1 LNSFSEYL
9 PNSNRFTVSG
19 APEGGRAL
27 VLSELFYAD
36 ESRSL
41 IHVARDDAAMMQITN
56 ALPFFAPNISV
67 LAFPA
72 WDCLPYDRVSPNSEI
87 LSQRLNVLTALANT
101 DSPVLIVT
109 TVSAILQK
117 IPRQESYR
125 GATLAGSV
133 GDAIEPERLVKF
145 FEGNGYVR
153 TGTVREAGEYAVRG
167 DIVDV
172 FPPGEVDPI
181 RLDFFGDE
189 LEGVRSFDAMS
200 QRTLEILSAFSLK
213 PVSEVTLDEASIE
226 RFRSKYRAQFGA
238 GSTDDP
244 ICEAI
249 CAGRRFI
256 GMEHWLPLFHDGL
269 ETLFDY
275 RPDAV
280 ISLDQEVD
288 EVVSDRLEMIADY
301 YDARLSI
308 MPKGHP
314 VGTKPQNGAQSSD
327 ETYKPIPPDSL
338 FLNANDWS
346 AFLAERSVAA
356 LTVFDAPPGGAE
368 QDHVDWGG
376 RVSIDFAAVRARAE
390 KNLFE
395 EVNDRLAGE
404 KKRRVL
410 ITAGSQGASD
420 RLATLLSEHG
430 LKDVRLLASWPEFT
444 TQKIGSSSLAIMDI
458 EHGFTVG
465 DALVL
470 SEQDILGDRLTRPT
484 RRRRRGEN
492 FLTEASSLS
501 KDDLVVHEDH
511 GIGRFEGIETVT
523 ADGAAHECLRIV
535 YAGGDKL
542 YVPAENIEV
551 LSRFGSEDASASL
564 DRLGA
569 QSWQARKARVKERI
583 REIAGQLIAVAAKRA
598 VQKGEILDVPS
609 SDFRE
614 FCTRFPF
621 TETEDQLQ
629 AINDVVGD
637 IASGRPMDRLICGDV
652 GFGKT
657 EVALRAAFVAA
668 MNGVQVAVVVPTTLL
683 ALQHFKTFQER
694 FAGLPIRIAQLSRFV
709 TAKAAETTRNELRD
723 GTLDIVVGT
732 HALLGKSVEFLN
744 LGLLVV
750 DEEQHF
756 GVGQKEQLKRLK
768 ANVHILTLTATP
780 IPRTLQMALSGVRE
794 LSIIATAPVDRLA
807 VRTFVLPFDP
817 VVVREAVMRERHR
830 GGQVFYV
837 CPRVAD
843 LGRVERRLKDLV
855 PDLKIAKAHGQ
866 MSGNDLED
874 VMTAFFERKFDILLC
889 TQIVESGLDIPSVN
903 TMIIHRADMFGL
915 AQLYQLRGRIGRS
928 KTRAYC
934 YLTVP
939 PGRILTTSAQ
949 KRLEVMQT
957 LDTLGAGFTL
967 ASYDLDI
974 RGAGNLL
981 GDEQSGHIKEVGVEL
996 YQHMLE
1002 EAVASA
1008 RDGDVAAGEFGG
1020 WSPQISIGAPVLIP
1034 ERYAPDLSVRLGL
1047 YRRLSGL
1054 VDASDIDRFAAELID
1069 RFGSLPEEVENL
1081 LRVIAIKQFCRTA
1094 GIEKIDAG
1102 PKGAVIGFRDKKFR
1116 NPAGLIG
1123 FIQRE
1128 TANTKLRTDHTLFYR
1143 SDWHDPDH
1151 RISGV
1156 MGLVKELAKVA
1167 FV

>member
-1 LNSFSEYL
+1 MNSVSEYL
-9 PNSNRFTVSG
+9 SHANRFAIAG

-27 VLSELFYAD
+27 ILSELFHAAGPK
-36 ESRSL
+36 SV
-41 IHVARDDAAMMQITN
+41 IHVARDDAAMAQIAN
-56 ALPFFAPNISV
+56 ALPFFAPNIDV
-67 LAFPA
+67 LTFPA
-72 WDCLPYDRVSPNSEI
+72 WDCLPYDRVSPNAEI
-87 LSQRLNVLTALANT
+87 LSRRLDALTALANT
-101 DSPVLIVT
+101 DEPVLVLT
-109 TVSAILQK
+109 TVSAILQR
-117 IPRQESYR
+117 IPKRGNYR
-125 GATLAGSV
+125 GATMTGAV
-133 GDAIEPERLVKF
+133 GDTIEPDRLVAF
-145 FEGNGYVR
+145 FEGNGYIR

-172 FPPGEVDPI
+172 FPPGEPDPI

-189 LEGVRSFDAMS
+189 LEGVRSFDAMT
-200 QRTLEILSAFSLK
+200 QRTLQVVTEFILK
-213 PVSEVTLDEASIE
+213 PVSEVTFDQISMD

-244 ICEAI
+244 ICGAI
-249 CAGRRFI
+249 QAGRRFI
-256 GMEHWLPLFHDGL
+256 GMEHWLPMFHDGL
-269 ETLFDY
+269 ETLFEY

-280 ISLDQEVD
+280 ISLDQDVD
-288 EVVSDRLEMIADY
+288 EVVADRLEMIADY
-301 YDARLSI
+301 YDARVSM
-308 MPKGHP
+308 MPKG
-314 VGTKPQNGAQSSD
+314 TREAEKQTRD
-327 ETYKPIPPDSL
+327 ETYKPVPPETL
-338 FLNANDWS
+338 FIDDAGWRAL
-346 AFLAERSVAA
+346 LAERSVAA
-356 LTVFDAPPGGAE
+356 LSTFDAPPGETE
-368 QDHVDWGG
+368 QGHVDWGG

-390 KNLFE
+390 KKLFE
-395 EVNDRLAGE
+395 EVNERLSGE
-404 KKRRVL
+404 AKRRIL
-410 ITAGSQGASD
+410 ISASTQGASE
-420 RLATLLSEHG
+420 RLGTLLSEHG
-430 LKDVRLLASWPEFT
+430 LKDVHRVESWPEFA
-444 TQKIGSSSLAIMDI
+444 TQSVGSVSLTVLDI

-492 FLTEASSLS
+492 FLAEASSLS
-501 KDDLVVHEDH
+501 MNDLVVHEDH
-511 GIGRFEGIETVT
+511 GIGRFDGVETV
-523 ADGAAHECLRIV
+523 AAGGASHECLRIV
-535 YAGGDKL
+535 YAGDDKL

-551 LSRFGSEDASASL
+551 LSRFGTEDASASL

-583 REIAGQLIAVAAKRA
+583 REIAGQLLAVAAKRA
-598 VQKGEILDVPS
+598 VQKGEVLNVPD
-609 SDFRE
+609 SDFQE
-614 FCTRFPF
+614 FCARFPF
-621 TETEDQLQ
+621 TETEDQNQ
-629 AINDVVGD
+629 AIGDVVRD
-637 IASGRPMDRLICGDV
+637 IGSGRPMDRLICGDV

-683 ALQHFKTFQER
+683 ALQHFSTFRER
-694 FAGLPIRIAQLSRFV
+694 FAGLPIRVAQLSRFV
-709 TAKAAETTRNELRD
+709 SAKDAEVTRGELRD
-723 GTLDIVVGT
+723 GSLDIVVGT
-732 HALLGKSVEFLN
+732 HALLGKSVAFSN

-756 GVGQKEQLKRLK
+756 GVAQKEQLKRLK

-794 LSIIATAPVDRLA
+794 MSIIATAPVDRLA

-855 PDLKIAKAHGQ
+855 PDIKVAKAHGQ
-866 MSGNDLED
+866 MSPGDLED
-874 VMTAFFERKFDILLC
+874 VMTEFFERKFDILLC
-889 TQIVESGLDIPSVN
+889 TQIIESGLDIPSVN

-939 PGRILTTSAQ
+939 PGRILTPAAQ

-1008 RDGDVAAGEFGG
+1008 RGDDDAPGEAG
-1020 WSPQISIGAPVLIP
+1020 WSPQIAIGAPVLIP
-1034 ERYAPDLSVRLGL
+1034 ERYVPDLSVRLGL

-1054 VDASDIDRFAAELID
+1054 VDASDIDSFAAEMID
-1069 RFGSLPEEVENL
+1069 RFGPLPEEVENL
-1081 LRVIAIKQFCRTA
+1081 LRVIAIKQFCRNA

-1102 PKGAVIGFRDKKFR
+1102 PKGAVIGFRENRFG

-1128 TANTKLRTDHTLFYR
+1128 TANTKLRPDHSLFYR
-1143 SDWHDPDH
+1143 GDWYDPNQ

-1156 MGLVKELAKVA
+1156 MAIVEELAQLA
-1167 FV
+1167 AA